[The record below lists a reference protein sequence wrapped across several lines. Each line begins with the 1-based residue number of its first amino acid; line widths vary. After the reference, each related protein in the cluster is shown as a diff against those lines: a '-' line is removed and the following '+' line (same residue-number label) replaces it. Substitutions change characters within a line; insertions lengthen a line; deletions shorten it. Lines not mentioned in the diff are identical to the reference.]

1 MAEPGPNYDA
11 FESLTVSNASVG
23 FTAGTMGGNRDHAI
37 VTVEVATVR
46 FRLDGTAPTATV
58 GLMLVPGD
66 VLELDAQPQLNNI
79 RFIRRDGTNA
89 TLRCAFGK

>member
-1 MAEPGPNYDA
+1 MAAPGPNYDA
-11 FESLTVSNASVG
+11 YESLTVSNASVG

-46 FRLDGTAPTATV
+46 FRLDGNAPTATV

-66 VLELDAQPQLNNI
+66 VLELDAQPQLEKI
-79 RFIRRDGTNA
+79 RFIRRDGSDA